1 MNTIAIL
8 QIIVAVALIVLIM
21 LQQRDGDAA
30 GFLGGGGGGSSG
42 GFYQQRRGVE
52 RLFFVLTI
60 ILTVAFA
67 ALALTSL
74 FYHEPTESA
83 QTTENASS
91 TADLVNVDVSGAQ
104 TVNILPAST
113 TTNK

>member
-30 GFLGGGGGGSSG
+30 GFLGGGGGSSN
-42 GFYQQRRGVE
+42 GFYQQRRGIE
-52 RLFFVLTI
+52 RLFFALTI
-60 ILTVAFA
+60 ILTVVFA

-74 FYHEPTESA
+74 FYHDPVES
-83 QTTENASS
+83 TNSTENASS
-91 TADLVNVDVSGAQ
+91 TLDLVNVGTSGEQ